1 MVGLEAPRGQESYAS
16 PSTSAPFD
24 APHLEVSV
32 HIVGLITGILLYI
45 VGSIL
50 ERHERAQY
58 DRESRERW
66 KGYGVDKQG
75 NHHPLDG
82 RWK

>member
-24 APHLEVSV
+24 ALHLEVSV
-32 HIVGLITGILLYI
+32 HIVGLFTGILLYI

-50 ERHERAQY
+50 ERHERAQ
-58 DRESRERW
+58 
-66 KGYGVDKQG
+66 
-75 NHHPLDG
+75 
-82 RWK
+82 